1 MAAKVNP
8 RLYEPVSSTHS
19 LDAEIRDLLR
29 MEKLRYTI
37 EQRLPGGAW
46 SHKSDYGSNEAHALR
61 NARWFRQIL
70 RGKVDYRVCACV
82 GEAKAVILGEVS
94 P

>member
-1 MAAKVNP
+1 
-8 RLYEPVSSTHS
+8 
-19 LDAEIRDLLR
+19 

-46 SHKSDYGSNEAHALR
+46 NHKSDCGCDEAYALR

-70 RGKVDYRVCACV
+70 RVKVDYRVCACV
-82 GEAKAVILGEVS
+82 GEERAVILGEVS
-94 P
+94 S

>member
-1 MAAKVNP
+1 MVAKVNP
-8 RLYEPVSSTHS
+8 RFYDPVRSISPLEAVIHGV
-19 LDAEIRDLLR
+19 IQ

-46 SHKSDYGSNEAHALR
+46 NHKSDYGSDEAHALR